1 MHLNKNFIILTFI
14 FIYGWNKTFKIL
26 ALAPNDLFKG
36 KHICQAVIK
45 VNPGHLSESLWC
57 KTDLLSIWG
66 VWAKTGASCE
76 IVSHEERS
84 VSAYLKY
91 PGRPNKCHT
100 QEKFPLLSA
109 HLQKLAINFD
119 HSFPL
124 WRAGGR
130 IIFLSTWCSRVVC
143 SAQILFP
150 HYPWFIDT
158 MTPDG
163 GDTWAD
169 GARGWDHSL
178 WHTGHCCDCEP
189 PNSPALCPVSPA
201 WPRIMALIQQPDTFY
216 KPFQFWQDNFL
227 LIKVHYLQVDGD
239 VVLKT
244 SLHRGLL
251 IFCDSFPKINLCS
264 FPPPWWTKML
274 RQAGEKE
281 NCLSNVVRQRRR
293 RGVHLNMHCND
304 LSLHG
309 GRRVQFRCCFSW
321 QLHFGLGGYNY
332 TSNVHAEF
340 YASDIK
346 MIPTWLNVNCFL
358 HWSSCDNS
366 SQAQAELS

>member
-14 FIYGWNKTFKIL
+14 FIYEWNKTFKIL

-45 VNPGHLSESLWC
+45 VNPGHLSEPLWC
-57 KTDLLSIWG
+57 KMDILSFWG

-76 IVSHEERS
+76 IVSHELS

-124 WRAGGR
+124 WRAGAR

-143 SAQILFP
+143 SAAAQILFL

-158 MTPDG
+158 ITPDS

-169 GARGWDHSL
+169 GHGDEAIHCDTRAIVVMVSL
-178 WHTGHCCDCEP
+178 TTPRHCP
-189 PNSPALCPVSPA
+189 MSPA
-201 WPRIMALIQQPDTFY
+201 WPRIMALIQQPDTF
-216 KPFQFWQDNFL
+216 
-227 LIKVHYLQVDGD
+227 
-239 VVLKT
+239 
-244 SLHRGLL
+244 
-251 IFCDSFPKINLCS
+251 
-264 FPPPWWTKML
+264 
-274 RQAGEKE
+274 
-281 NCLSNVVRQRRR
+281 
-293 RGVHLNMHCND
+293 
-304 LSLHG
+304 
-309 GRRVQFRCCFSW
+309 
-321 QLHFGLGGYNY
+321 
-332 TSNVHAEF
+332 
-340 YASDIK
+340 
-346 MIPTWLNVNCFL
+346 
-358 HWSSCDNS
+358 
-366 SQAQAELS
+366 

>member
-1 MHLNKNFIILTFI
+1 MLIKNESIQSKLNMMNSFLRSQKCRTCDQIYEAIKACARPGQGSTDTKLSSSIVPSYIGRRVLDLAKTERGSDHAAQARRFLACSKCCIVHLNTNFIILTFI
-14 FIYGWNKTFKIL
+14 FIYWWNKTFKIL

-124 WRAGGR
+124 WRAWGR

-150 HYPWFIDT
+150 HYPWCIDT
-158 MTPDG
+158 VTPDG

-189 PNSPALCPVSPA
+189 PTPRHCVLCHLPGLAL
-201 WPRIMALIQQPDTFY
+201 WR
-216 KPFQFWQDNFL
+216 
-227 LIKVHYLQVDGD
+227 
-239 VVLKT
+239 
-244 SLHRGLL
+244 
-251 IFCDSFPKINLCS
+251 
-264 FPPPWWTKML
+264 
-274 RQAGEKE
+274 
-281 NCLSNVVRQRRR
+281 
-293 RGVHLNMHCND
+293 
-304 LSLHG
+304 
-309 GRRVQFRCCFSW
+309 
-321 QLHFGLGGYNY
+321 
-332 TSNVHAEF
+332 
-340 YASDIK
+340 
-346 MIPTWLNVNCFL
+346 
-358 HWSSCDNS
+358 
-366 SQAQAELS
+366 